1 MHSLSSCCVNLQ
13 ESHWCSNWSML
24 SQNMQISAHQKSEK
38 LTPCCQRLFKAHRFK
53 SLQTLFHLCWFL
65 DILWTFIHDQS
76 EQKQTIR
83 EKRRELWCW
92 REGHVGANLFSA
104 DLTKSIIAILGP
116 ALPLNQIASIHLRIS
131 FCRLFSKLP
140 GKFLFLTF
148 RQGSCVALCSV
159 IASDRLFGLNISSY
173 FPSSPFPSLHLFLSI
188 STDSWLVPNPEW
200 LWPPLSTPGVQLFH
214 LIFPTFAGL
223 FSTTTALI
231 LYYIICLSTH
241 LSASHTF
248 SSPANHCSGPVT

>member
-1 MHSLSSCCVNLQ
+1 
-13 ESHWCSNWSML
+13 ML

-83 EKRRELWCW
+83 EKRRQLWCW

-173 FPSSPFPSLHLFLSI
+173 FPSLHLFLSI

-200 LWPPLSTPGVQLFH
+200 LWPPLSTPGVQLLH

>member
-1 MHSLSSCCVNLQ
+1 MTKVSKN
-13 ESHWCSNWSML
+13 
-24 SQNMQISAHQKSEK
+24 
-38 LTPCCQRLFKAHRFK
+38 RL
-53 SLQTLFHLCWFL
+53 
-65 DILWTFIHDQS
+65 
-76 EQKQTIR
+76 IR

-116 ALPLNQIASIHLRIS
+116 ALPLNQIASIHMRIS
-131 FCRLFSKLP
+131 LCRLFSKLP

-200 LWPPLSTPGVQLFH
+200 LWPPLSTPGVQLLH

-223 FSTTTALI
+223 FPPTFTTTALI
-231 LYYIICLSTH
+231 LYYIFCLICQPATLSHH
-241 LSASHTF
+241 LPITAVDQSLSCNIV
-248 SSPANHCSGPVT
+248 SQKSEPWGSLPVITETLVVADTY